1 MQSIRNEKS
10 PAVAAAGAQS
20 AAIQAIADLLDAI
33 SIAESKPSH
42 GPAIALPRAMIEN
55 VVETAIGWLDA
66 IDGDCDMQDGNF
78 LEDEPAAIFAQMSG
92 LGPGCIVSDDD
103 GNPLGDTL

>member
-20 AAIQAIADLLDAI
+20 AALQAIADLLDAI

-42 GPAIALPRAMIEN
+42 GPAIPLPRALVEN
-55 VVETAIGWLDA
+55 VVEAAIVWLDA
-66 IDGDCDMQDGNF
+66 IDGDPDDQDGNF
-78 LEDEPAAIFAQMSG
+78 LEMNQPPYLPKCPALALAALRPMM
-92 LGPGCIVSDDD
+92 
-103 GNPLGDTL
+103 TATH